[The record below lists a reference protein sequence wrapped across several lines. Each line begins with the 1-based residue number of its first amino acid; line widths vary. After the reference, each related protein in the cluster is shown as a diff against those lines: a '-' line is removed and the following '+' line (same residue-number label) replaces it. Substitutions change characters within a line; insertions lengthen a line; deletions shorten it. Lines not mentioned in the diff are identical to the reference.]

1 MEELLRFLANYEIGA
16 YIIFGIVILFN
27 LKGLIEGIVGLR
39 KANFRLEKE
48 VAQKKLRSSITIIS
62 LFTLL
67 GVSIFILVSVSSIR
81 YPGISRISTPTMD
94 VLATQAPAEGSSAA
108 SQETRQVESQTQTA
122 IALTGCI
129 PGQLE
134 WIEPA
139 TGAEVTGSVEL
150 RGTVNVPNL
159 GFYKYEYRNLADE
172 LWTPISAGNR
182 PIVDDLFAGRWNT
195 EQLEPGNYALRL
207 VVSDNQNNLLKPC
220 EIEVKVLPQ

>member
-1 MEELLRFLANYEIGA
+1 MEELLRFIANYEIGA
-16 YIIFGIVILFN
+16 YIIFGVVILFN
-27 LKGLIEGIVGLR
+27 LKGLIEGLIGLH
-39 KANFRLEKE
+39 KSNFRLEKE
-48 VAQKKLRSSITIIS
+48 VAQKKLRSSITVIS
-62 LFTLL
+62 LFAIF
-67 GVSIFILVSVSSIR
+67 GVSIFVLVSVASIR

-94 VLATQAPAEGSSAA
+94 VLATQAPAAGSSGATE
-108 SQETRQVESQTQTA
+108 ETRQVQSQTQTA

-129 PGQLE
+129 PDQLE

-139 TGAEVTGSVEL
+139 SGDEVTGSVEL

-159 GFYKYEYRNLADE
+159 GFYKYEYRNLADD

-182 PIVDDLFAGRWNT
+182 PIVDQPFAGQWNT

-220 EIEVKVLPQ
+220 QIEVKVLPQ